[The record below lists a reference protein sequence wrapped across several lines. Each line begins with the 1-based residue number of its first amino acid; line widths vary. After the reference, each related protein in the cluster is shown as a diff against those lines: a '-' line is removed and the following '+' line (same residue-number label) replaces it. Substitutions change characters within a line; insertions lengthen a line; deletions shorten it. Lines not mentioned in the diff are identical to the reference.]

1 MPPSGLVIWKAVTT
15 GDGAGIL
22 PGTIAPMAGIQ
33 AGMIPGTIPLGMVA
47 GTEAGTEAGMI
58 LGITAIMAGAIHTVT
73 TVTTGLTPSIMVAAI
88 HNILHAIVPHVSRSE
103 QVVTALV
110 HLAAIQQDADPSV
123 AAMVVV

>member
-1 MPPSGLVIWKAVTT
+1 MPPSGQVIWKAVTT
-15 GDGAGIL
+15 GDGVGIL

-33 AGMIPGTIPLGMVA
+33 AGMIPGTIPLGMV
-47 GTEAGTEAGMI
+47 AGMI

-123 AAMVVV
+123 AAMAVV

>member
-1 MPPSGLVIWKAVTT
+1 MPPSGQVIWKAVTT
-15 GDGAGIL
+15 GDGVGIL

-47 GTEAGTEAGMI
+47 GTEAGMI
-58 LGITAIMAGAIHTVT
+58 LGITAIMAGAILTVT

-88 HNILHAIVPHVSRSE
+88 HNILHAIVPHVSRLE

>member
-1 MPPSGLVIWKAVTT
+1 MLPSGQVIWKAVTT
-15 GDGAGIL
+15 GDGVGIL

-47 GTEAGTEAGMI
+47 GTEAGMI
-58 LGITAIMAGAIHTVT
+58 LGITSIMAGAILTVT

-88 HNILHAIVPHVSRSE
+88 HNILHAIVPHVSRLE

>member
-1 MPPSGLVIWKAVTT
+1 MPPSGQVIWKAVTT
-15 GDGAGIL
+15 GDGVGIL

-33 AGMIPGTIPLGMVA
+33 AGMIPGTIPLGMV
-47 GTEAGTEAGMI
+47 AGTEAGMI

-88 HNILHAIVPHVSRSE
+88 HNILHAIVPHVSRLE

-123 AAMVVV
+123 AAMAVV